1 MPLTLK
7 FFYSIT
13 EEEKHSHVTGVRGEA
28 TFIVMVVVMGMVVIG
43 VVVLTALVVV
53 LEVFVMVVMVMGE
66 MVGSDGNIG
75 GYLVEITVIS

>member
-28 TFIVMVVVMGMVVIG
+28 TFIVMVMGMVVIG